1 MANELDIVGQIK
13 FAFYHLLNL
22 ILFFGVL
29 YYLLKKPIS
38 EFFSSRSLKIK
49 NEIDKATEI
58 IDDAQKTYDENSQKI
73 DFIESELT
81 ELRNSIDSVTNKKIS
96 KIIENAHLMI
106 DKIKNDTTDIIK
118 LESIKLTN
126 DIHIEVLNKSIEFT
140 RYELMSDID
149 ETKDTMLISSFFEEV
164 KQNVIS
170 NN

>member
-1 MANELDIVGQIK
+1 
-13 FAFYHLLNL
+13 LLNL

-73 DFIESELT
+73 DLIESELT

>member
-1 MANELDIVGQIK
+1 MAEELNIIGQIR
-13 FAFYHLLNL
+13 FASQHLFNL
-22 ILFFGVL
+22 IIFFGVL

-38 EFFSSRSLKIK
+38 DFFSSRSLKIK
-49 NEIDKATEI
+49 NEIDEATKI
-58 IDDAQKTYDENSQKI
+58 IDDAQKVYDENSQKI
-73 DFIESELT
+73 NLIESRLS
-81 ELRNSIDSVTNKKIS
+81 ELRNSIDSIANKKIS
-96 KIIENAHLMI
+96 EIIENAHFMAS
-106 DKIKNDTTDIIK
+106 KTKNDTTDIIK

-149 ETKDTMLISSFFEEV
+149 ETKDAMLISSFFEEV